1 MDAGADIHGPRGAW
15 CESWLVA
22 LNGGPPLVSGYCG
35 SHFAAD
41 RPKFG
46 RFLALLVVSGAGPRR
61 AVGVPPGKG
70 SYAAAS
76 SSAGLALSMMICS
89 TSLGVY
95 PHVTSWFR

>member
-1 MDAGADIHGPRGAW
+1 MLLWRRGTW
-15 CESWLVA
+15 WGSCLVA
-22 LNGGPPLVSGYCG
+22 LNGGPPLVSGCCG

-46 RFLALLVVSGAGPRR
+46 RFPALLVASEAE
-61 AVGVPPGKG
+61 ALPGGGGSARQG

-76 SSAGLALSMMICS
+76 SLAGLPLSMMICS